1 MQQEIIDRLQG
12 TTLSSSQLTHARLKH
27 FAGIAQTSEDHISR
41 IGMALSIKEGA
52 VELDWEPTSIGE
64 NDAPMSVITGK
75 QIRGKTIF
83 KNDLLVLIA
92 LVNQHQQVTEY
103 DQWRSMMNA
112 HWERGV
118 QRLTEISNGQ
128 RDWIRILDS
137 I

>member
-41 IGMALSIKEGA
+41 IGMALSIKEGGID
-52 VELDWEPTSIGE
+52 LDWEPTSIGE
-64 NDAPMSVITGK
+64 HDAPMSVITGK

-83 KNDLLVLIA
+83 KNDLLVFIA
-92 LVNQHQQVTEY
+92 LANQHQQVTDY

-118 QRLTEISNGQ
+118 QRLTELSNGQ

>member
-1 MQQEIIDRLQG
+1 
-12 TTLSSSQLTHARLKH
+12 
-27 FAGIAQTSEDHISR
+27 
-41 IGMALSIKEGA
+41 MALSIKEGA

-64 NDAPMSVITGK
+64 HDAPMSVITGK

>member
-41 IGMALSIKEGA
+41 IAMALSIKQGTI
-52 VELDWEPTSIGE
+52 ELDWGPTSIGE
-64 NDAPMSVITGK
+64 HDAPMSVITGK

-83 KNDLLVLIA
+83 KNDLLVFIA
-92 LVNQHQQVTEY
+92 LANQHQKITEY

-118 QRLTEISNGQ
+118 QRLTELSNGQ